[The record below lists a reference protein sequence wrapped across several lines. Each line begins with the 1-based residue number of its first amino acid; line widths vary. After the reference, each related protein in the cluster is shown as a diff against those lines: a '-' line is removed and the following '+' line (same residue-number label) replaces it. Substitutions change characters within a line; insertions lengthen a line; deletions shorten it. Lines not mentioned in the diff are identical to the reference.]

1 MANLPVIY
9 EISEGIGFLTLNNPE
24 KRNPLSMEVLELL
37 KRYLEQIGQDAKVKV
52 VVLRSSGPVFSCGH
66 ALNELVGG
74 DEESYAG
81 IFAACTRVMEAIRL
95 LPQPVIAQVQ
105 GLATAAGCQLVASCD
120 LAVAAETASFATPG
134 VRIGLFCTTP
144 GVAVSRAVMPKK
156 AMEMLLTGNPIP
168 AQEALE
174 FGLINRVT
182 APDKLEE
189 VVMALARQISS
200 ASARTLAVGKP
211 AFYKQLEMDR
221 ATAYKLAEGV
231 MVDNL
236 LEWDAQEGITA
247 FLEKREPKWAE

>member
-66 ALNELVGG
+66 DLNELVGG

-105 GLATAAGCQLVASCD
+105 GLATAAGCGRGDGVFRYAGGADRPVLHHPRGGG
-120 LAVAAETASFATPG
+120 LPG
-134 VRIGLFCTTP
+134 G
-144 GVAVSRAVMPKK
+144 
-156 AMEMLLTGNPIP
+156 
-168 AQEALE
+168 
-174 FGLINRVT
+174 
-182 APDKLEE
+182 
-189 VVMALARQISS
+189 
-200 ASARTLAVGKP
+200 
-211 AFYKQLEMDR
+211 
-221 ATAYKLAEGV
+221 
-231 MVDNL
+231 
-236 LEWDAQEGITA
+236 DA
-247 FLEKREPKWAE
+247 

>member
-1 MANLPVIY
+1 MANLPVTF
-9 EISEGIGFLTLNNPE
+9 EISDGIGFLTLNNPE
-24 KRNPLSMEVLELL
+24 RLNPLSVEVLRFL
-37 KRYLEQIGQDAKVKV
+37 KEYLGQIKVYPNVKV
-52 VVLRSSGPVFSCGH
+52 VVLRSRGTVFSCGH
-66 ALNELVGG
+66 DLNELVGG

-81 IFAACTRVMEAIRL
+81 IFAACTEVMEAIRL

-120 LAVAAETASFATPG
+120 LAVASETASFATPG

-174 FGLINRVT
+174 FGRINRVT
-182 APDKLEE
+182 APDKLEDE
-189 VVMALARQISS
+189 VMALARQISA
-200 ASARTLAVGKP
+200 ASSRTPEVGKQ
-211 AFYKQLEMDR
+211 AFYKQVEMDR
-221 ATAYKLAEGV
+221 PGAYEFAQGV

-236 LEWDAQEGITA
+236 LDRDAQEGITA
-247 FLEKREPKWAE
+247 FLEKREPKWSG